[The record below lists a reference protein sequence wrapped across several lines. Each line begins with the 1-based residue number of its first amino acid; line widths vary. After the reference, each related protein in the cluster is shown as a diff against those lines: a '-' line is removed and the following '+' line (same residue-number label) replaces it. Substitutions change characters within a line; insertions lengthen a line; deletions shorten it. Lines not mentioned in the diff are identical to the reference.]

1 MRIREERMML
11 GNGSDKATMEY
22 TMNYNPPLDVAA
34 GERILKEV
42 KYILDKLKV
51 VFMLGSGT
59 CLGAVRDKGLIPWD
73 DDIDLVS
80 VGDLNGLKEES
91 VYDVL
96 ATFRDRGYYVRE
108 NNWSSSRPPYAI
120 SHSII
125 KSYVRVDWSCS
136 FVVDGSLYVYPGI
149 PIPANF
155 FTHPKEIEFLGEQFL
170 VPNPPEE
177 YLRLKYGAEWMVPKK
192 AGEYEKDVVEKIPS
206 TQLVGSPCRI
216 RVLDFEGRP
225 VPEAEVVLVGGGRF
239 KTDSNGYAEVII
251 PSPRFYALIIR
262 YPGHERVLYMEEIE
276 PGKSYVY
283 KPDLVSNIASIAG
296 GSVGTLG
303 NVLLT
308 E

>member
-1 MRIREERMML
+1 ML
-11 GNGSDKATMEY
+11 GNGSDKATMDY
-22 TMNYNPPLDVAA
+22 TMSYNPPLDVGA
-34 GERILKEV
+34 GEVILKEV

-51 VFMLGSGT
+51 VFILGSGT

-91 VYDVL
+91 IDGVL
-96 ATFRDRGYYVRE
+96 STFRDKGYYVRAT
-108 NNWSSSRPPYAI
+108 NWSSSKPPYTI

-125 KSYVRVDWSCS
+125 KDYVRVDWSCS

-155 FTHPKEIEFLGEQFL
+155 FTDPKEIEFLGERFL

-177 YLRLKYGAEWMVPKK
+177 YLRLKYGVEWMVPKK

-206 TQLVGSPCRI
+206 AQLVGHPCRI
-216 RVLDFEGRP
+216 RVLDFESKP
-225 VPEAEVVLVGGGRF
+225 VPQAEVVLVGGSSF
-239 KTDSNGYAEVII
+239 KTDRNGYAEVII
-251 PSPRFYALIIR
+251 PSSRFYALIIR
-262 YPGHERVLYMEEIE
+262 YPGHEQVLYMEEIE

-283 KPDLVSNIASIAG
+283 KPDLVSNIT
-296 GSVGTLG
+296 GSDAAPVGTLG
-303 NVLLT
+303 NVLLA

>member
-1 MRIREERMML
+1 MML

-51 VFMLGSGT
+51 VFILGSGT

-91 VYDVL
+91 VYGVL

-108 NNWSSSRPPYAI
+108 NNWSSSKPPYAI

-155 FTHPKEIEFLGEQFL
+155 FTNPKAIEFLGEKFL

-177 YLRLKYGAEWMVPKK
+177 YLHLKYGAKWMVPKK
-192 AGEYEKDVVEKIPS
+192 AGEYEMDVIEKIPS
-206 TQLVGSPCRI
+206 TQLVGRPCRI
-216 RVLDFEGRP
+216 RILDFEGNP
-225 VPEAEVVLVGGGRF
+225 VPQAEVVLVGGSSF
-239 KTDSNGYAEVII
+239 QTDRNGYAQVIV
-251 PSPRFYALIIR
+251 PDSRFYALIIR
-262 YPGHERVLYMEEIE
+262 YPGHEQVLYMEEIE

-283 KPDLVSNIASIAG
+283 KPNLVSNITGITPEA
-296 GSVGTLG
+296 VGTLG
-303 NVLLT
+303 NVLLA

>member
-1 MRIREERMML
+1 MML

-51 VFMLGSGT
+51 VFILGSGT

-108 NNWSSSRPPYAI
+108 NNWSPSRPPYAI

-125 KSYVRVDWSCS
+125 KSYVSVDWSCS
-136 FVVDGSLYVYPGI
+136 FVVDGSL
-149 PIPANF
+149 
-155 FTHPKEIEFLGEQFL
+155 
-170 VPNPPEE
+170 
-177 YLRLKYGAEWMVPKK
+177 
-192 AGEYEKDVVEKIPS
+192 
-206 TQLVGSPCRI
+206 
-216 RVLDFEGRP
+216 
-225 VPEAEVVLVGGGRF
+225 
-239 KTDSNGYAEVII
+239 
-251 PSPRFYALIIR
+251 
-262 YPGHERVLYMEEIE
+262 
-276 PGKSYVY
+276 
-283 KPDLVSNIASIAG
+283 
-296 GSVGTLG
+296 
-303 NVLLT
+303 
-308 E
+308 

>member
-1 MRIREERMML
+1 MML
-11 GNGSDKATMEY
+11 GNGSDEATMEY
-22 TMNYNPPLDVAA
+22 TMKYNPPMDVAA

-42 KYILDKLKV
+42 KSILNKLKV
-51 VFMLGSGT
+51 EFILGSGT

-80 VGDLNGLKEES
+80 VGNLNGLKEES
-91 VYDVL
+91 VYGVL

-108 NNWSSSRPPYAI
+108 NNWSSSKPPYAI

-125 KSYVRVDWSCS
+125 KSYVRVDWACS

-155 FTHPKEIEFLGEQFL
+155 FIYPKEIEFLGEKFF

-206 TQLVGSPCRI
+206 TQLVGRPCRI

-225 VPEAEVVLVGGGRF
+225 VHKAEVVLVGGSRF
-239 KTDSNGYAEVII
+239 KTDRNGYAEVII
-251 PSPRFYALIIR
+251 PGPRFYALIIR
-262 YPGHERVLYMEEIE
+262 YPGHEQVLYMEEIE

-283 KPDLVSNIASIAG
+283 KPDLVSNTAGIAA

-303 NVLLT
+303 NVLLA

>member
-1 MRIREERMML
+1 M
-11 GNGSDKATMEY
+11 DY
-22 TMNYNPPLDVAA
+22 TMSYNPPLDVTA

-42 KYILDKLKV
+42 KYILDKLEV
-51 VFMLGSGT
+51 VFILGSGT

-80 VGDLNGLKEES
+80 VGDINGLKEES
-91 VYDVL
+91 IYGVL

-108 NNWSSSRPPYAI
+108 NNWSSSKPPYAI

-125 KSYVRVDWSCS
+125 KDYVRVDWSCS
-136 FVVDGSLYVYPGI
+136 FVVDGNLYVYPGI

-155 FTHPKEIEFLGEQFL
+155 FTDPKEVEFLGERFL

-206 TQLVGSPCRI
+206 AQLVGYPSRI
-216 RVLDFEGRP
+216 RVLDVEGGP
-225 VPEAEVVLVGGGRF
+225 VSEAEVVLVGGSSS
-239 KTDSNGYAEVII
+239 KTDRNGYAEVII
-251 PSPRFYALIIR
+251 PGPRFYALIIR
-262 YPGHERVLYMEEIE
+262 YPGHEQVLYMEDIE
-276 PGKSYVY
+276 PGQTYVY
-283 KPDLVSNIASIAG
+283 RADAASKVADGISG
-296 GSVGTLG
+296 EIGTPG
-303 NVLLT
+303 NLLSI